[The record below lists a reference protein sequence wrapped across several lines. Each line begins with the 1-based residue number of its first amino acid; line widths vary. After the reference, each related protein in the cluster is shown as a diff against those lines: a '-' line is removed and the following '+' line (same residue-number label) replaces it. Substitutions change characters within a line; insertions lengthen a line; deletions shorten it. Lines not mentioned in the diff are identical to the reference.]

1 MRFLY
6 LELQFQMFTKEMLL
20 MDEVSFKQ
28 KFIMLN
34 GELSLI
40 DGVTFK
46 IGKEYFD
53 NE

>member
-1 MRFLY
+1 MRFF
-6 LELQFQMFTKEMLL
+6 ELQLQMFTKEMLL

-46 IGKEYFD
+46 IEEEYFD